1 MADPLKI
8 LTDPDYVNA
17 NLATKQAI
25 FNKHVASTND
35 YKSANA
41 ATKAAIETRFGL
53 QAAAPATIGEDI
65 VSGFQAPFKKLGE
78 TVSANY
84 ERRQKQTTYPKNLGD
99 FVSRSIQDVAGT
111 AQMVGD
117 VANLATAPLQAI
129 TRPIAGQIAQ
139 LPLQAYSPATVSIDK
154 KGVRFNSQ
162 MPLNYEQ
169 TKAQTETGLLTALS
183 AGMPGAGQIAR
194 VAQTAS
200 IGASPQARA
209 ALSGMARRPVPRT
222 AAPVVAAP
230 EAAVVPP
237 TPSQLN
243 TPRIPTVQEMNRF
256 SSVQNVDLA
265 SARRGQ
271 EVFDFAGNKQGKYS
285 APLIKGY
292 GDLPVGVRLE
302 NGEVVIFDG
311 NHRVALALGEG
322 KSSIPMNVIEARNF
336 DPENMGRKP
345 SGLPGGMSTDELLAE
360 LGGAPTAPEA
370 GRVFQ
375 AGERFG
381 AKGSVGAASLEEAA
395 IREQRAAELPIP
407 IELAPFQKS
416 RSFADQQRARELAKN
431 GEVGG
436 PIRDKLAEQQDILRQ
451 NFENFVEGTGSN
463 VWVDPY
469 AKGVILDGAL
479 SKLAKTEK
487 TRIKS
492 LYIKAG
498 EAGELR
504 EPVPYA
510 SVLEFIDG
518 QTPTTRNTL
527 APILS
532 DIKEELIQNDPTG
545 SGVISLG
552 ALEDIRKSI
561 NQKVQFGTPNANYGG
576 ELKRIIDEATAN
588 SGGDVYK
595 QARAARVKY
604 REDFEDIGLVR
615 EIIGTKK
622 NSADRVVAYENL
634 VNRII
639 SPGTPFDSLKHVKDL
654 MYQAGPDGE
663 QAWRELQGATYEHI
677 RDQAYKGI
685 TPDETGGVIISP
697 AALNTAIR
705 NLESGGK
712 MDLILGKQ
720 GAELMRTV
728 NALTQDLFTA
738 PPGSVNYS
746 GTSSAILN
754 ALDKMG
760 MMALSKA
767 PVVGPVVGT
776 IRSALDKEL
785 TKLEVQKL
793 IKTDRPAQPSLT
805 QEPPQ

>member
-1 MADPLKI
+1 MATSAQIMQALKAADAAGNTKDAQKLAQMYKAARDAEAAPQTRTAAESLGIGVRNIATGLGGMADIVAAP
-8 LTDPDYVNA
+8 VN
-17 NLATKQAI
+17 T
-25 FNKHVASTND
+25 V
-35 YKSANA
+35 ANA
-41 ATKAAIETRFGL
+41 VAGYQRYSRTPYRDVAERTAT
-53 QAAAPATIGEDI
+53 TIGLPQRGT
-65 VSGFQAPFKKLGE
+65 SGTDLLAQQIIEGATGAALTAGTGMAVQGARGLIGAVGKALAQQPI
-78 TVSANY
+78 A
-84 ERRQKQTTYPKNLGD
+84 TT
-99 FVSRSIQDVAGT
+99 VAG
-111 AQMVGD
+111 A
-117 VANLATAPLQAI
+117 A
-129 TRPIAGQIAQ
+129 
-139 LPLQAYSPATVSIDK
+139 
-154 KGVRFNSQ
+154 
-162 MPLNYEQ
+162 
-169 TKAQTETGLLTALS
+169 
-183 AGMPGAGQIAR
+183 GAGAAEATRQAGGGPI
-194 VAQTAS
+194 AQTAAGLAAGIS
-200 IGASPQARA
+200 PFAATGLANIAKRTVPGARPTVA
-209 ALSGMARRPVPRT
+209 AATPEIVT
-222 AAPVVAAP
+222 AA
-230 EAAVVPP
+230 EAA
-237 TPSQLN
+237 
-243 TPRIPTVQEMNRF
+243 
-256 SSVQNVDLA
+256 
-265 SARRGQ
+265 
-271 EVFDFAGNKQGKYS
+271 
-285 APLIKGY
+285 
-292 GDLPVGVRLE
+292 
-302 NGEVVIFDG
+302 
-311 NHRVALALGEG
+311 
-322 KSSIPMNVIEARNF
+322 
-336 DPENMGRKP
+336 
-345 SGLPGGMSTDELLAE
+345 
-360 LGGAPTAPEA
+360 APEA

-381 AKGSVGAASLEEAA
+381 ARGSVGAASLEEAA

-407 IELAPFQKS
+407 IELAQFQKS

-431 GEVGG
+431 SEVGG
-436 PIRDKLAEQQDILRQ
+436 PIRDKLAEQQDVLRQ
-451 NFENFVEGTGSN
+451 NFENFVDGTGSN

-469 AKGVILDGAL
+469 AKGVILDEAL

-487 TRIKS
+487 TRIRD
-492 LYIKAG
+492 LYKKAG

-518 QTPTTRNTL
+518 QTPTTRETL

-532 DIKEELIQNDPTG
+532 AVKEELLQNDPTG

-552 ALEDIRKSI
+552 ALEDVRKAI
-561 NQKVQFGTPNANYGG
+561 NQKVQFGTPNASYGG
-576 ELKRIIDEATAN
+576 DLKRIIDEATATA
-588 SGGDVYK
+588 GGDVYK

-654 MYQAGPDGE
+654 MYRAGPDGE
-663 QAWRELQGATYEHI
+663 QAWRELQGATYEHL

-685 TPDETGGVIISP
+685 TRDETGGVVISP

-712 MDLILGKQ
+712 IDLILGKQ

-728 NALTQDLFTA
+728 NALAQDLFTA
-738 PPGSVNYS
+738 PPGAINAS
-746 GTSSAILN
+746 GTSSALLN

-793 IKTDRPAQPSLT
+793 IKTDRPAQLTLT

>member
-1 MADPLKI
+1 MADPAKI
-8 LTDPDYVNA
+8 LKDPNYVNA

-25 FNKHVASTND
+25 FNKHVASNND
-35 YKSANA
+35 YKNANA
-41 ATKAAIETRFGL
+41 ATKAAIQARFGL
-53 QAAAPATIGEDI
+53 QAATPQTRTAAESLGIGVRNIATGLGGMADI
-65 VSGFQAPFKKLGE
+65 VAAPVNTL
-78 TVSANY
+78 ANVVAGY
-84 ERRQKQTTYPKNLGD
+84 QRYSPTPYR
-99 FVSRSIQDVAGT
+99 DVAER
-111 AQMVGD
+111 A
-117 VANLATAPLQAI
+117 ATAIGLPERGTSGTDLLAQQIIEGA
-129 TRPIAGQIAQ
+129 TGAALTAGGGMAVQGARGLTGAVGKALAQQPIATTVAGAAGAGASEATRQAGGGPVAQIAAG
-139 LPLQAYSPATVSIDK
+139 LTAGISPFA
-154 KGVRFNSQ
+154 
-162 MPLNYEQ
+162 
-169 TKAQTETGLLTALS
+169 ATGLA
-183 AGMPGAGQIAR
+183 
-194 VAQTAS
+194 
-200 IGASPQARA
+200 
-209 ALSGMARRPVPRT
+209 GMARRTVPGARPTVVAPTPEVAT
-222 AAPVVAAP
+222 AAEAAAP
-230 EAAVVPP
+230 E
-237 TPSQLN
+237 T
-243 TPRIPTVQEMNRF
+243 
-256 SSVQNVDLA
+256 
-265 SARRGQ
+265 
-271 EVFDFAGNKQGKYS
+271 
-285 APLIKGY
+285 
-292 GDLPVGVRLE
+292 
-302 NGEVVIFDG
+302 
-311 NHRVALALGEG
+311 
-322 KSSIPMNVIEARNF
+322 
-336 DPENMGRKP
+336 
-345 SGLPGGMSTDELLAE
+345 
-360 LGGAPTAPEA
+360 

-407 IELAPFQKS
+407 IELAQFQKS
-416 RSFADQQRARELAKN
+416 RNFADQQRARELAKN
-431 GEVGG
+431 NEVGG
-436 PIRDKLAEQQDILRQ
+436 PIREKLAEQQDILRQ

-469 AKGVILDGAL
+469 AKGVILDEAL
-479 SKLAKTEK
+479 SKLAKSERTM
-487 TRIKS
+487 IKS
-492 LYIKAG
+492 LYKKAG

-518 QTPTTRNTL
+518 QTPTTRDTL

-532 DIKEELIQNDPTG
+532 AVKEELLQNDPTG
-545 SGVISLG
+545 SGVIPLG
-552 ALEDIRKSI
+552 ALEDVRKAI
-561 NQKVQFGTPNANYGG
+561 NQKVQFGTPNAAYGG
-576 ELKRIIDEATAN
+576 QLKEIIDAATAN
-588 SGGDVYK
+588 AGGDVYK
-595 QARAARVKY
+595 QARAARVKF

-639 SPGTPFDSLKHVKDL
+639 SPGTPVDSLKHVKSL
-654 MYQAGPDGE
+654 MDRAGPEGQ
-663 QAWRELQGATYEHI
+663 QAWRELQGATYEHL

-685 TPDETGGVIISP
+685 TRDETGGVVISP

-728 NALTQDLFTA
+728 NALAQDLFTA
-738 PPGSVNYS
+738 PPGAINAS
-746 GTSSAILN
+746 GTSSALLN

-793 IKTDRPAQPSLT
+793 IKTEPTPQAAIT

>member
-1 MADPLKI
+1 MADPAKI
-8 LTDPDYVNA
+8 LKDPNYVNA

-25 FNKHVASTND
+25 FSKHVASSSD
-35 YKSANA
+35 YKNANA
-41 ATKAAIETRFGL
+41 ATKAAIQARFGL
-53 QAAAPATIGEDI
+53 KAEAAPQTRTALESAGIGIRHIATGLGGMADI
-65 VSGFQAPFKKLGE
+65 VAAPVNTL
-78 TVSANY
+78 ANVVAGY
-84 ERRQKQTTYPKNLGD
+84 QRYSPTPYR
-99 FVSRSIQDVAGT
+99 DVAERT
-111 AQMVGD
+111 
-117 VANLATAPLQAI
+117 ATAIGLPQRGTSGTDLLAQ
-129 TRPIAGQIAQ
+129 QIIEG
-139 LPLQAYSPATVSIDK
+139 AT
-154 KGVRFNSQ
+154 G
-162 MPLNYEQ
+162 
-169 TKAQTETGLLTALS
+169 ALLTAGGGMAVQGAKGL
-183 AGMPGAGQIAR
+183 AGAVGKALAQQPIATTIAGATGAGAAEATRQAGGGPI
-194 VAQTAS
+194 AQTAAGLAAG
-200 IGASPQARA
+200 ISPFA
-209 ALSGMARRPVPRT
+209 ATGLTGMARRAVPGARPAVAAATPEIVT
-222 AAPVVAAP
+222 AA
-230 EAAVVPP
+230 EAA
-237 TPSQLN
+237 
-243 TPRIPTVQEMNRF
+243 
-256 SSVQNVDLA
+256 
-265 SARRGQ
+265 
-271 EVFDFAGNKQGKYS
+271 
-285 APLIKGY
+285 
-292 GDLPVGVRLE
+292 
-302 NGEVVIFDG
+302 
-311 NHRVALALGEG
+311 
-322 KSSIPMNVIEARNF
+322 
-336 DPENMGRKP
+336 
-345 SGLPGGMSTDELLAE
+345 
-360 LGGAPTAPEA
+360 APEA

-381 AKGSVGAASLEEAA
+381 AKGSIGAASLEEAA

-407 IELAPFQKS
+407 IELAQFQKS

-431 GEVGG
+431 SEVGG
-436 PIRDKLAEQQDILRQ
+436 PIRDKLAEQQDVLRQ
-451 NFENFVEGTGSN
+451 NFENFVDGTGSN

-469 AKGVILDGAL
+469 AKGVILDEAL

-492 LYIKAG
+492 LYTKAG

-518 QTPTTRNTL
+518 QTPTTRDTL

-532 DIKEELIQNDPTG
+532 AVKEELLQNDPTG

-552 ALEDIRKSI
+552 ALEDVRKAI
-561 NQKVQFGTPNANYGG
+561 NQKVQFGTPNAAYGSD
-576 ELKRIIDEATAN
+576 LKRIIDEATATA
-588 SGGDVYK
+588 GGDVYK

-639 SPGTPFDSLKHVKDL
+639 SPGTPFDSLKHVKSL
-654 MYQAGPDGE
+654 MDRAGPEGQ
-663 QAWRELQGATYEHI
+663 QAWRELQGATYEHL

-685 TPDETGGVIISP
+685 TRDETGGVVISP
-697 AALNTAIR
+697 AALNTAIK

-728 NALTQDLFTA
+728 NALAQDLFTA

-746 GTSSAILN
+746 GTSSALLN

-793 IKTDRPAQPSLT
+793 IKTDRPAQPTLT

>member
-1 MADPLKI
+1 MASSAQI
-8 LTDPDYVNA
+8 M
-17 NLATKQAI
+17 QAL
-25 FNKHVASTND
+25 
-35 YKSANA
+35 
-41 ATKAAIETRFGL
+41 KAAD
-53 QAAAPATIGEDI
+53 AAGNTKDAQKLAQMYKAARDAEVGPATITEDI
-65 VSGFQAPFKKLGE
+65 VSGFQAPFKKLAE
-78 TVSANY
+78 TVSADY
-84 ERRQKQTTYPKNLGD
+84 KRRSTATAPKNLGE
-99 FVSRSIQDVAGT
+99 FVSRSVQDFAGT

-139 LPLQAYSPATVSIDK
+139 LPLQAYSPATASIGK
-154 KGVRFNSQ
+154 TGVQFNAPV
-162 MPLNYEQ
+162 PLNYEQ

-230 EAAVVPP
+230 EAAPIVPS

-381 AKGSVGAASLEEAA
+381 AKGSVGAASLEETA

-407 IELAPFQKS
+407 IELAQFQKS

-431 GEVGG
+431 SEVGG

-451 NFENFVEGTGSN
+451 NFENFVDGTGSN

-469 AKGVILDGAL
+469 AKGVILDQAL
-479 SKLAKTEK
+479 SKLAKSERTMI
-487 TRIKS
+487 TS
-492 LYIKAG
+492 LYKKAG

-518 QTPTTRNTL
+518 QTPTTRDTL

-532 DIKEELIQNDPTG
+532 AVKEELLQNDPTG
-545 SGVISLG
+545 SGVIPLG
-552 ALEDIRKSI
+552 ALEDVRKAI
-561 NQKVQFGTPNANYGG
+561 NQKVQFGTPNAAYGG
-576 ELKRIIDEATAN
+576 QLKEIIDAATAN
-588 SGGDVYK
+588 AGGDVYK

-604 REDFEDIGLVR
+604 RQDYEDIGLVR

-639 SPGTPFDSLKHVKDL
+639 SPGTPVDSLKHVKSL
-654 MYQAGPDGE
+654 MDRAGPEGE
-663 QAWRELQGATYEHI
+663 QAWRELQGATYEHL

-685 TPDETGGVIISP
+685 TRDETGGVVISP

-728 NALTQDLFTA
+728 NALAQDLFTA

-746 GTSSAILN
+746 GTSSALLN

-767 PVVGPVVGT
+767 PIVGPVVGT

-785 TKLEVQKL
+785 TKIEVQKL